1 MPMQNILENLR
12 RDLIASADE
21 HTKISS
27 QHFFKEAFICYGVKS
42 AQVGT
47 LARKYLPQI
56 KTLEKKAV
64 FGLCEELF
72 KADYCEEAFIAC
84 DWVYSQHKE
93 YLPGDFK
100 TFEHWINKYINNWA
114 KCDTLC
120 NHSLGTFI
128 DMYPEHLEHLKTWAK
143 SENRWVKR
151 ASAVTLII
159 PARRGRYL
167 EDIFQ
172 IADILLLD
180 NDDMVQKGYG
190 WMLKAA
196 SESHQKEVF
205 DYVMQ
210 HKSNMP
216 RTALRYAI
224 EKMPADL
231 KKQAMAK

>member
-1 MPMQNILENLR
+1 MQVILENLR

-21 HTKISS
+21 HTKEIS
-27 QHFFKEAFICYGVKS
+27 QHFFKEKTLFYGIKNDL
-42 AQVGT
+42 VGKI
-47 LARKYLPQI
+47 AKKYLPEI
-56 KTLEKKAV
+56 KQLTKKEV

-84 DWVYSQHKE
+84 DWVYSRNKE
-93 YLPGDFK
+93 YLSEDFK
-100 TFEHWINKYINNWA
+100 IFEHWINEYINNWA

-120 NHSLGTFI
+120 NHSLATFI
-128 DMYPEHLEHLKTWAK
+128 DMYSQYLENLKIWAK
-143 SENRWVKR
+143 SDNRWVKR

-167 EDIFQ
+167 KDIFR

-180 NDDMVQKGYG
+180 KDDMVQKGYG

-196 SESHQKEVF
+196 SESHQNEVF
-205 DYVMQ
+205 DYVML
-210 HKSNMP
+210 HKTNMP